1 MVVGNGLIAR
11 EFLEFNDDKNVLIFA
26 SGVSDSKSDE
36 PSSFS
41 REINLVK
48 NMLSA
53 HPSSIFIYFS
63 TTSVYDDDL
72 KESAYVKHKLL
83 IESIVKSHAKRY
95 IILRLSQVLGKGGN
109 KNNLINF
116 LFFKIRHEEKFS
128 LWGKATRN
136 LIDIENVGKV
146 VKYIVD
152 CKMFLNK
159 TINIASP
166 KNIFVYDI
174 VREIEKIVNKNAV
187 LEVID
192 KGDDLYI
199 DITPIVPIYEK
210 LELKFNE
217 SYISDLIRKYY

>member
-11 EFLEFNDDKNVLIFA
+11 EFLEFNDDNNVLIFA

-36 PSSFS
+36 PSSFT

-53 HPSSIFIYFS
+53 YPDCIFIYFS
-63 TTSVYDDDL
+63 TTSIYDNDL
-72 KESAYVKHKLL
+72 KESAYVKHKLV
-83 IESIVKSHAKRY
+83 IESIIESHAKRY
-95 IILRLSQVLGKGGN
+95 TILRLSQVLGKGGN

-116 LFFKIRHEEKFS
+116 LFTKIRQEENFS

-136 LIDIENVGKV
+136 LIDIESVVKV
-146 VKYIVD
+146 VKYIIYH
-152 CKMFLNK
+152 KIFLNK

-174 VREIEKIVNKNAV
+174 VREIEKIVNKNAII
-187 LEVID
+187 EVID

-199 DITPIVPIYEK
+199 DITSIVPIYEK
-210 LELKFNE
+210 LELNFNE
-217 SYISDLIRKYY
+217 SYISDLIRKYH